1 MNTICTAGSI
11 SKGLLYHDYADK
23 DALYL
28 ACVQRCFRELTAAL
42 NILLDPVFMFD
53 WGLNMGVEG
62 AALATTVS
70 QFVTFLI
77 LAWFYLSG
85 RSVIRLR
92 LSALRPSRLPT
103 Y

>member
-1 MNTICTAGSI
+1 MKQVEKSQKSREHI
-11 SKGLLYHDYADK
+11 LEYAF
-23 DALYL
+23 AEFAEQGYL
-28 ACVQRCFRELTAAL
+28 GASV

-53 WGLNMGVEG
+53 WGLNTGVEG
-62 AALATTVS
+62 ASLATAVS

>member
-1 MNTICTAGSI
+1 MKQVEKSQKSREYI
-11 SKGLLYHDYADK
+11 LEYAF
-23 DALYL
+23 AEFAEQGYL
-28 ACVQRCFRELTAAL
+28 GASV

-62 AALATTVS
+62 ASLATTVS